1 MGSQAL
7 ENGPAIVVR
16 ETLECR
22 GKIKS
27 NDRGGIGFRHLG
39 KLGKHG
45 IGGFLVLAEKLNGPG
60 PDVLLGVIEQG
71 HELGIFALE
80 SARNLKG
87 PQGPQTFAHG
97 LGILQHRFE
106 FPVYLG

>member
-1 MGSQAL
+1 MR
-7 ENGPAIVVR
+7 GPR
-16 ETLECR
+16 EWT
-22 GKIKS
+22 S
-27 NDRGGIGFRHLG
+27 DRREGNAGGRKQDKVERPGGIRFRHLG

-60 PDVLLGVIEQG
+60 TDVLFGVIEQS
-71 HELGIFALE
+71 HELGILALE

-87 PQGPQTFAHG
+87 PQGPQTLAHG